1 MLIESDMLKNAEAVL
16 ISYAQYGGELEVK
29 LSAGDLPIAD
39 GEEIAKFK
47 IKAEND
53 FTTRVSDAILLDKS
67 LVDGKKYLLV
77 EINCT
82 STSYIDYVEFLTDKN
97 PVEITP
103 EPEPT
108 PTPTPTPTP
117 NTDAD
122 AKSNADTNVK
132 SNGNTNTDADA
143 NTNTKSN
150 TDAKSNT
157 NAKSNADTNAKSNTN
172 TNVNTDADA
181 KSNAKSD
188 ANTGT
193 NTAAYEIQ
201 N

>member
-1 MLIESDMLKNAEAVL
+1 MEFNCTRHSYIDYVELIGDEPQTEPEKEYTTTDKEYAYSDKQYLTSPYCLTTNGAADQTNGSLGGTPQIRVGSSAKMLIESDMLKNAEAVL

-82 STSYIDYVEFLTDKN
+82 STSYIDYVEFLTDKKFLA
-97 PVEITP
+97 VYFHLVTQHFFIL
-103 EPEPT
+103 
-108 PTPTPTPTP
+108 
-117 NTDAD
+117 DKGAIWQ
-122 AKSNADTNVK
+122 
-132 SNGNTNTDADA
+132 
-143 NTNTKSN
+143 
-150 TDAKSNT
+150 
-157 NAKSNADTNAKSNTN
+157 
-172 TNVNTDADA
+172 
-181 KSNAKSD
+181 
-188 ANTGT
+188 
-193 NTAAYEIQ
+193 IQ
-201 N
+201 GR